1 MGGLGEEL
9 TMIWEF
15 QSPTLVCSYSLASAS
30 VVSQAYILVSLIIE
44 LYIYRSGHGIETHL
58 RSNLAQLVE
67 GYGLG
72 IAMDM
77 LASDQPLSMAITY
90 RRGCLFSS
98 HIQIC
103 VDISGV
109 ESEGE
114 ERESLDTRT
123 WK

>member
-1 MGGLGEEL
+1 
-9 TMIWEF
+9 MIWEF

-72 IAMDM
+72 IAMVM
-77 LASDQPLSMAITY
+77 LASYHRCQWQLHTDD
-90 RRGCLFSS
+90 GLFSAV
-98 HIQIC
+98 IFKY
-103 VDISGV
+103 V
-109 ESEGE
+109 
-114 ERESLDTRT
+114 
-123 WK
+123 